1 MTAIDLGP
9 FPLPVV
15 VERLRAFAGD
25 YRGGGRPCVYVVY
38 GNILVREDRVLNNP
52 SLLMKVLSHHRRM
65 IKVDL
70 PFTANVIFAATNL
83 RIIGLGGD
91 EHLTA
96 KVRLRG
102 KKGQLF
108 REMTARRVLT
118 QVLADQSRVSIPRAR
133 AYDGRDGL
141 WVVEEFVDARHSNSG
156 DAAAFLS
163 APAASFYGAT
173 IRGRAVARMRGGY
186 NDLAGELSRM
196 VPSAGKVAENASWL
210 VALCHGDLTRKNLL
224 RAPDGRFW
232 LVDLELA
239 RVMPIAVELGHL
251 CADEPSVTRQALA
264 LLARLDPAGE
274 TIPPRLQLALGLV
287 AELREQRR
295 CQAVYVIDKVK
306 MFGVSRSEAETKVRA
321 EADGILDLI
330 RAVASPS

>member
-1 MTAIDLGP
+1 
-9 FPLPVV
+9 
-15 VERLRAFAGD
+15 
-25 YRGGGRPCVYVVY
+25 
-38 GNILVREDRVLNNP
+38 
-52 SLLMKVLSHHRRM
+52 
-65 IKVDL
+65 
-70 PFTANVIFAATNL
+70 
-83 RIIGLGGD
+83 
-91 EHLTA
+91 
-96 KVRLRG
+96 
-102 KKGQLF
+102 
-108 REMTARRVLT
+108 
-118 QVLADQSRVSIPRAR
+118 
-133 AYDGRDGL
+133 
-141 WVVEEFVDARHSNSG
+141 
-156 DAAAFLS
+156 
-163 APAASFYGAT
+163 
-173 IRGRAVARMRGGY
+173 
-186 NDLAGELSRM
+186 
-196 VPSAGKVAENASWL
+196 AENASWL